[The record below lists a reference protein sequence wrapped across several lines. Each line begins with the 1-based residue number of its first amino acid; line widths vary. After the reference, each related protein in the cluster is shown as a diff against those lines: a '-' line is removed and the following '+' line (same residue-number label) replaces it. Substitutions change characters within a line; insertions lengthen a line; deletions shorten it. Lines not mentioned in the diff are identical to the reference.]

1 MKKKLTKIVSIILL
15 FSMMLGM
22 LSTANAA
29 VQASH
34 FFSATEVLA
43 VATGSG
49 KVTVEVEIM
58 AAHTMDKVGT
68 LSIQIWERQSDGTYQ
83 KVATYSGGMLATN
96 TMHSY
101 ATRTYHGTAG
111 TKYYAVAKLY
121 AKDSTGSETMYQYSN
136 TVTAN

>member
-1 MKKKLTKIVSIILL
+1 MKKKLTKFVSVILL

-29 VQASH
+29 VQASNY
-34 FFSATEVLA
+34 FAATEVSA
-43 VATGSG
+43 FATGSG
-49 KVTVEVEIM
+49 KVTVEVDILST
-58 AAHTMDKVGT
+58 HTMDKVGT

-83 KVATYSGGMLATN
+83 KVATYSGGMLVSN
-96 TMHSY
+96 TSHAY

-121 AKDSTGSETMYQYSN
+121 AKDSSGSQTMYQYSN